1 LIKACIECKYFKS
14 AEPFHMGYQPNN
26 INYNHPPECT
36 HPNAATRDPI
46 YGKALCGNERNFG
59 KGCGKG
65 GKNWEAKA

>member
-1 LIKACIECKYFKS
+1 
-14 AEPFHMGYQPNN
+14 MGYQPNN